1 MANAELLLLLPDA
14 PQALCAILDSA
25 QGAVQPPIRSEIF
38 GPQRFAQHGRSLGET
53 HRAARARI
61 GAATFFPRLKDNI
74 RVLRQAHH
82 YLGLQAATGYDISP
96 AAEWLLDNF
105 HLIEAQ
111 LKEIRDGLPRSYFR
125 ALPMLLDEP
134 LAGLPRV
141 YGVAWAFV
149 AHTDG
154 AFDEELLLHFLAAY
168 QETRELN
175 LGEMWALPT
184 TVRVVLV
191 ENLRRLAERVATHK
205 AAREVAN
212 LCSDRI
218 ETFSLHALEQLLALL
233 ERRGVGSVFLAQM
246 AQRLGS
252 RQSGNLRRVHE
263 WLQRALPDVAAVQA
277 QQVADQAADNLSVS
291 NAVNSLRFIG
301 DADWS
306 DIIAR
311 GSLLMQRMLGTPL
324 FAAEHAQT
332 RDQTLHRIE
341 RLARRSGRSERVVA
355 QTLLEL
361 MQRRRCEPGRRRA
374 CPATGCAARAALHW
388 CARWAC
394 MNAARCCGVRPCAAS
409 CCPPTWARCWPARS
423 AWWPGC
429 CGATPPGR
437 RPTLLAWT
445 WVAGA
450 LMLFPASEAVVALI
464 NRLISES
471 TRPQHLPRLALAQ
484 GIPAAA
490 PGDGGHA
497 RHAHRRRIGG
507 RAAAPSAVAPPG
519 QPGAACA
526 VRAAVRLGRCRI
538 GSGPRRTTRCC
549 SARGKAS
556 AR

>member
-1 MANAELLLLLPDA
+1 M
-14 PQALCAILDSA
+14 
-25 QGAVQPPIRSEIF
+25 
-38 GPQRFAQHGRSLGET
+38 
-53 HRAARARI
+53 
-61 GAATFFPRLKDNI
+61 
-74 RVLRQAHH
+74 
-82 YLGLQAATGYDISP
+82 
-96 AAEWLLDNF
+96 
-105 HLIEAQ
+105 
-111 LKEIRDGLPRSYFR
+111 
-125 ALPMLLDEP
+125 
-134 LAGLPRV
+134 
-141 YGVAWAFV
+141 AWAFV

-184 TVRVVLV
+184 TMRVVLV

-218 ETFSLHALEQLLALL
+218 EAFSLHALEQLLALL

-291 NAVNSLRFIG
+291 NAVNSLRSIG

-361 MQRRRCEPGRRRA
+361 MHGADAEPARA
-374 CPATGCAARAALHW
+374 PRFPAIGCAARAAPRW

-394 MNAARCCGVRPCAAS
+394 MNAARCCGVRPCAGS
-409 CCPPTWARCWPARS
+409 CCPPTWARCWRARS

-429 CGATPPGR
+429 CGATPPAR
-437 RPTLLAWT
+437 RPTRCMDMGRRRAD
-445 WVAGA
+445 
-450 LMLFPASEAVVALI
+450 VVPGLGGGGRADQPPHQRI
-464 NRLISES
+464 D
-471 TRPQHLPRLALAQ
+471 AAAA
-484 GIPAAA
+484 PAAA
-490 PGDGGHA
+490 GAGAGHSS
-497 RHAHRRRIGG
+497 RSTG
-507 RAAAPSAVAPPG
+507 
-519 QPGAACA
+519 
-526 VRAAVRLGRCRI
+526 
-538 GSGPRRTTRCC
+538 
-549 SARGKAS
+549 
-556 AR
+556 